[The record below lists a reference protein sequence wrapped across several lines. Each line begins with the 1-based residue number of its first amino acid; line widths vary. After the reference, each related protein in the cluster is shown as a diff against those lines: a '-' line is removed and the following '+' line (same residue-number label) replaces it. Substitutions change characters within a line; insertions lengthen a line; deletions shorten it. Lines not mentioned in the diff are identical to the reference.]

1 MESIQ
6 NVVNSKQPNILLLQ
20 VYLLHFRIKPP
31 MKSREHMSPS
41 LPNPEMLL
49 NEGAVAV
56 VSSLATFLTLPV
68 FLLSNERLLNTES
81 VYLIKL
87 FFLLH
92 SFILI
97 IAGYSDQSLLTKGL
111 GTSPCLN
118 ILNMF

>member
-1 MESIQ
+1 
-6 NVVNSKQPNILLLQ
+6 
-20 VYLLHFRIKPP
+20 
-31 MKSREHMSPS
+31 MKSREHTSPS

-49 NEGAVAV
+49 NEGVVVV

-68 FLLSNERLLNTES
+68 FLLSNEKLLNTES